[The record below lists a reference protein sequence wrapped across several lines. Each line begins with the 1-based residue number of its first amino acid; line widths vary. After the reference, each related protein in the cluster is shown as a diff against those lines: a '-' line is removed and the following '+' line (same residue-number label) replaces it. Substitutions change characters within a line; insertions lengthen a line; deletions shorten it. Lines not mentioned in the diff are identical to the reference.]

1 MDLSKLTPAPW
12 KCYLGAGGG
21 ADGFRTSKSV
31 KKERNAETDAEFI
44 ALARNAFDI
53 MMRHP
58 SWTLRACLDGEYRA
72 YWHIEDDLENRLGC
86 GGYDP
91 FTALAEADKWY
102 KENMENNQ

>member
-1 MDLSKLTPAPW
+1 MEMLFRGRRW
-12 KCYLGAGGG
+12 GGW
-21 ADGFRTSKSV
+21 FPYVEER